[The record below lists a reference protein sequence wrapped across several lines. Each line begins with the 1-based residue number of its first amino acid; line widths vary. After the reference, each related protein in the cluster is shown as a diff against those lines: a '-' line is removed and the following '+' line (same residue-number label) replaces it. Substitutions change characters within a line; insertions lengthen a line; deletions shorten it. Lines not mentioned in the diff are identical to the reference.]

1 MYDEFLLPSSL
12 KSYNSDQSFSDQC
25 SHISMLLLLLLL
37 LLSMLLK
44 YVAYLPALSRA
55 AFLAI
60 QPDIFIWRYFLKAEN
75 ADLYGT
81 HYTVYL
87 GFKLNFGKKV
97 RIFSGHFDHFLM
109 SKLYCG
115 AVVKI
120 DSRLK

>member
-81 HYTVYL
+81 QCIWD
-87 GFKLNFGKKV
+87 LNWTSVKKWEYFRV
-97 RIFSGHFDHFLM
+97 TLTTF
-109 SKLYCG
+109 
-115 AVVKI
+115 
-120 DSRLK
+120 